1 MEREEGGSGVTKS
14 LISLTV
20 MRFLP
25 LQKSVENGK
34 LAAANIKEIAP
45 HQIQAKVVQSGP
57 SCSALISHNISYDYR
72 ENGLNS
78 PGSIQ
83 LNDKF
88 LSYLLDLNLS
98 CIGVK

>member
-45 HQIQAKVVQSGP
+45 HQIQVKVVQKQNSIVQK
-57 SCSALISHNISYDYR
+57 LILKVAGY
-72 ENGLNS
+72 
-78 PGSIQ
+78 
-83 LNDKF
+83 
-88 LSYLLDLNLS
+88 
-98 CIGVK
+98 